1 VDRRGKKPGH
11 CGAHGVTAESDGVDS
26 GNGGCDSGNDGG
38 DSRSAGAAQMT
49 KLPRVN
55 LLLAVIVVG
64 MLWGLVPALGKI
76 ALEAGANPVGLT
88 LWQGL
93 GAAVLLLA
101 LTFARGRR
109 LPLGRPHLVL
119 YVIGG
124 VTGTALPTFVIFTAT
139 QHISIGVISILIAL
153 VPLLTYAAGLP
164 LRIET
169 VSAGRLAGVAL
180 GFTAVV
186 MLALPGAAVSATA
199 AAGLWVMT
207 GLLVPLSYTV
217 ENLYVA
223 LRRPPGTDPV
233 AIVAGMAVFSVLVL
247 APLTA
252 AGGKFT
258 ALSINP
264 AAMGKLELAVAGI
277 MAINA
282 ACYVAFVHMIKISG
296 PLFASLI
303 GYAIMLFGVLWG
315 IWLFNESHTPWVW
328 TAMVAMLTGMAL
340 VRERPV

>member
-1 VDRRGKKPGH
+1 
-11 CGAHGVTAESDGVDS
+11 VTAESDGADC

-38 DSRSAGAAQMT
+38 DAKSAGANPAAAQMKKT
-49 KLPRVN
+49 PRVN

-76 ALEAGANPVGLT
+76 AIEAGANPLGLT

-109 LPLGRPHLVL
+109 LPLGRPHLAL
-119 YVIGG
+119 YAIGG

-139 QHISIGVISILIAL
+139 QHIPVGVISILIAL

-164 LRIET
+164 LRIEKI
-169 VSAGRLAGVAL
+169 SAGRLAGVAL
-180 GFTAVV
+180 GFAAVV
-186 MLALPGAAVSATA
+186 MLALPGSEVSATA
-199 AAGLWVMT
+199 TAGLWVMV

-233 AIVAGMAVFSVLVL
+233 AIVAGMAVFSVIIL
-247 APLTA
+247 APLAA

-258 ALSINP
+258 ALSPNP
-264 AAMGKLELAVAGI
+264 AAMGKLELAAAGI